1 MHIQLHMQLQRRV
14 SPCRQASRT
23 ALCSCTWGGLLTHSL
38 THLLTYLLAYLLT
51 YLQVGDLSRRF
62 AATLLRRVAC
72 RLEENANV
80 LEGVELTRS
89 VAQRAAAADRAVAD
103 LIEPASPDREATPA

>member
-1 MHIQLHMQLQRRV
+1 M
-14 SPCRQASRT
+14 
-23 ALCSCTWGGLLTHSL
+23 
-38 THLLTYLLAYLLT
+38 
-51 YLQVGDLSRRF
+51 GDLSRRF